1 MLPLHPQL
9 CPQLR
14 CWGSR
19 APRGCSGT
27 LQRKPPFMPRV
38 LNQLQP
44 AVLPPAFASEAAKVA
59 YDSPHGE
66 SSPLAAEEWER
77 QTPACASFQAFTQEL
92 CQVSTRRSSRDA
104 ATSELLTLRQG
115 RWSIMDFAI
124 DFQIVARHS
133 GWPPPGFSPTPSL
146 HELADD
152 I

>member
-1 MLPLHPQL
+1 MLPLH
-9 CPQLR
+9 PQLR

-19 APRGCSGT
+19 APRGCSGA
-27 LQRKPPFMPRV
+27 LQRKPPFIPRI

-77 QTPACASFQAFTQEL
+77 QTPACASFQAFAQEL

-104 ATSELLTLRQG
+104 ATSELLTLQAEAVEHHGLHCRLSDCGQAQ
-115 RWSIMDFAI
+115 W
-124 DFQIVARHS
+124 VA
-133 GWPPPGFSPTPSL
+133 PPGFSPTPSCTSWRMTSRTC
-146 HELADD
+146 
-152 I
+152 